1 MDAITLS
8 GQELDRLL
16 GAADPDAALLFLYI
30 KSQPVYDAGKAA
42 RALGYAPERLAL
54 KEALLRQLGLLAQP
68 VGGPLET
75 EAPNYTQQDVTNFL
89 KRDNQFYLLVGE
101 AQRRLGRILSNE
113 SLKTLLAI
121 YDYLGLPTDVIGLLI
136 GYCIQRA
143 QARGNSNPPTMR
155 TIEKEAALWSG
166 RGIDTMALAARY
178 VQEQDQKQTRFGQ
191 FRQAMGLSGKLSGA
205 EERYLN
211 QWVDMGF
218 SLDAIELA
226 YEKTRL
232 STGGL
237 KWSYMNKI
245 LTDWDAKGLHT
256 AQAAAEETHPGQAGE
271 RGNSGGTQT
280 GGAPAGETRTRH
292 KSQSGT
298 KVGQSAGEGE
308 LDYFERQAIAMLQ
321 ERMKHQEG

>member
-8 GQELDRLL
+8 GQELTRLL

-30 KSQPVYDAGKAA
+30 KSQPVYDREKAA
-42 RALGYAPERLAL
+42 RALGFDPERLAL
-54 KEALLRQLGLLAQP
+54 KEALLGQLGLLARP
-68 VGGPLET
+68 KDGLLEA
-75 EAPNYTQQDVTNFL
+75 EAPNYTQQDVATFL
-89 KRDNQFYLLVGE
+89 KRDNQFSLLVGE
-101 AQRRLGRILSNE
+101 AQRRLGRVLSNE

-121 YDYLGLPTDVIGLLI
+121 YDYLGLPTDVIGFLI

-155 TIEKEAALWSG
+155 AIEKEAALWAG
-166 RGIDTMALAARY
+166 QGIDTMALAAQY
-178 VQEQDQKQTRFGQ
+178 VQRQQQKQTRFGQ
-191 FRQAMGLSGKLSGA
+191 FRQAMGLGGKLSGA

-218 SLDAIELA
+218 SVDAIELA
-226 YEKTRL
+226 YERTRL

-237 KWSYMNKI
+237 KWSYMGKI
-245 LTDWDAKGLHT
+245 LSDWDAKGLHT
-256 AQAAAEETHPGQAGE
+256 AREA
-271 RGNSGGTQT
+271 
-280 GGAPAGETRTRH
+280 AGETRPGQTGAASGGQTSASARTTGGQTRQ

-321 ERMKHQEG
+321 ERMKHREG

>member
-8 GQELDRLL
+8 GQELTRLL

-30 KSQPVYDAGKAA
+30 KSQPVYDSAKAA
-42 RALGYAPERLAL
+42 KALGFDPERLAL
-54 KEALLRQLGLLAQP
+54 KEALLGQLGLLAQP
-68 VGGPLET
+68 RDGLLGT
-75 EAPNYTQQDVTNFL
+75 EAPNYTQQDVANFL
-89 KRDNQFYLLVGE
+89 KRDNQFSLLVGE
-101 AQRRLGRILSNE
+101 AQRRLGRVLSNE

-121 YDYLGLPTDVIGLLI
+121 YDYLGLPTDVIGFLI

-155 TIEKEAALWSG
+155 SIEKEAALWAG
-166 RGIDTMALAARY
+166 QGIDTMALAARY
-178 VQEQDQKQTRFGQ
+178 VQRQTQKQTRFGQ

-218 SLDAIELA
+218 SVDAIELA

-237 KWSYMNKI
+237 KWSYMSKI
-245 LTDWDAKGLHT
+245 LSDWDAKGLHT
-256 AQAAAEETHPGQAGE
+256 AKEA
-271 RGNSGGTQT
+271 
-280 GGAPAGETRTRH
+280 AGETRPDRTDQTAGGQTSAPVRTSGVQTRH

-298 KVGQSAGEGE
+298 KAGQNAGEGE
-308 LDYFERQAIAMLQ
+308 PDYFELQAILQLQ
-321 ERMKHQEG
+321 ERMKNREG